1 MNTRS
6 QQEIEKQI
14 KELLIDKANL
24 PEQSLFGTPNHK
36 IIDTQIRFLKG
47 EIKLEDLPD
56 GDWGEQD
63 AENEIYTK
71 VQEAEEWLKG
81 QCDLDLF
88 DLRDE
93 E

>member
-1 MNTRS
+1 MKTRS

-36 IIDTQIRFLKG
+36 IIDTQIQVLKG
-47 EIKLEDLPD
+47 EISLDDLPD
-56 GDWGEQD
+56 GDWDEQD

-71 VQEAEEWLKG
+71 ALEAEEWLTG
-81 QCDLDLF
+81 QCDADLF